1 MNSSLGPDEL
11 GRLLDEQAGPL
22 ALFASQ
28 WTDAPDDCVQEAFI
42 ELARQRP
49 TPNSP
54 AAWLYRVVR
63 NRAISQ
69 ARSAERRRRHEQ
81 SRAMLVATWTAA
93 ADEPPVS
100 AAEVL
105 AALDSLAAE
114 QREVVVARIWGGLTL
129 EQTAEAL
136 GASTSTVHRRY
147 VAALQTL
154 RERLESPCHT
164 NKPTSR

>member
-28 WTDAPDDCVQEAFI
+28 WTDSPDDCVQEAFI

-49 TPNSP
+49 ILNSP
-54 AAWLYRVVR
+54 LAWLYRVVR

-69 ARSAERRRRHEQ
+69 SRGAERRRRHEQ
-81 SRAMLVATWTAA
+81 SRAQLIANWASDVA
-93 ADEPPVS
+93 EPLVS
-100 AAEVL
+100 ADEVL

-114 QREVVVARIWGGLTL
+114 HREVVVARIWGGLTL

-147 VAALQTL
+147 VAALQLL
-154 RERLESPCHT
+154 RERLESPCQT
-164 NKPTSR
+164 NKNTSP